1 VRIPALIRA
10 MIRLVSDT
18 DTTPSPTAPP
28 LKRTL
33 SLTLTTLYGLG
44 TILGAGIYSLIGEVA
59 GSAGMYVPVAFL
71 VAALVAGLTGLSY
84 AELAARFPRSAGEAV
99 YVQEGLGWPPLST
112 LVGLLIALT
121 GTVSCATLANAFV
134 GYAHKL
140 IALFT
145 LPGFIEQA
153 WYLDRLTIIVITIGV
168 IGALAAW
175 GIRQSVLAASAVT
188 VVEIGGLL
196 LILVVSS
203 DSLASAPARI
213 AELLPPLRP
222 AAWNGILVGAFLAF
236 YAFIGFE
243 DMVNIAEEVKEPQ
256 RNLPRAIILA
266 VIVSMLL
273 YMLVALSAVLALSP
287 EQLSH
292 SQAPMAQ
299 LYQRATGRTPW
310 VITLISLFAVING
323 ALIQII
329 MASRMLYGISREGW
343 LPAFASR
350 VHPRTRTPLVAT
362 AIVAVCV
369 LVLAVPL
376 NIRVLADTTSFI
388 ILIVYILVNLSLLRI
403 KRQAPTAAGVR
414 PLPLWVPVIALIA
427 SAGFVAMKL
436 SELAG

>member
-1 VRIPALIRA
+1 
-10 MIRLVSDT
+10 MIGSVSDT
-18 DTTPSPTAPP
+18 DTTSSPPDLR
-28 LKRTL
+28 LKRSL

-59 GSAGMYVPVAFL
+59 GSAGMYAPVAFL
-71 VAALVAGLTGLSY
+71 AAALVAGFTGLSY

-112 LVGLLIALT
+112 LVGLLIVLT
-121 GTVSCATLANAFV
+121 GTVSSATLANAFV
-134 GYAHKL
+134 GYAQKL
-140 IALFT
+140 IALFI
-145 LPGFIEQA
+145 LPGFIEHA
-153 WYLDRLTIIVITIGV
+153 WYLDRLMIIVITIGMM
-168 IGALAAW
+168 GALAAW
-175 GIRQSVLAASAVT
+175 GIRQSVLVASVVT
-188 VVEIGGLL
+188 VIEIGGLL
-196 LILVVSS
+196 LVLLVNC

-213 AELLPPLRP
+213 AELLPPLS
-222 AAWNGILVGAFLAF
+222 ATAWNGILIGAFVAF

-299 LYQRATGRTPW
+299 LYEHATGHTPW

-343 LPAFASR
+343 LPARVGR

-362 AIVAVCV
+362 VIVTSGV
-369 LVLAVPL
+369 LLLAVPL

-403 KRQAPTAAGVR
+403 KRRAPAAAGVR

-436 SELAG
+436 HELAAGIL

>member
-1 VRIPALIRA
+1 
-10 MIRLVSDT
+10 MIGSVSDT
-18 DTTPSPTAPP
+18 ETRPSPPAPR
-28 LKRTL
+28 LKRSL
-33 SLTLTTLYGLG
+33 SLTLTALYGLG

-59 GSAGMYVPVAFL
+59 GSAGMYAPVAFL
-71 VAALVAGLTGLSY
+71 IAALVAGLTGLSY
-84 AELAARFPRSAGEAV
+84 AELSARFPRSAGEAV

-112 LVGLLIALT
+112 LVGLLIVLT
-121 GTVSCATLANAFV
+121 GTVSAATLANAFV
-134 GYAHKL
+134 GYAHKF

-153 WYLDRLTIIVITIGV
+153 WYLDRLTIIIFTIGV
-168 IGALAAW
+168 MGALAAW
-175 GIRQSVLAASAVT
+175 GIRQSVLAASVVT
-188 VVEIGGLL
+188 VIEIGGLL
-196 LILVVSS
+196 LVLAVNG

-213 AELLPPLRP
+213 AELLPPFSA
-222 AAWNGILVGAFLAF
+222 AAWNGILIGAFVAF

-299 LYQRATGRTPW
+299 LYERATGRAPW

-343 LPAFASR
+343 LPALVGR
-350 VHPRTRTPLVAT
+350 VHPRTQTPLVAT
-362 AIVAVCV
+362 AIITAGV

-376 NIRVLADTTSFI
+376 NIRVLADSTSFI

-403 KRQAPTAAGVR
+403 KRQLPMAAGVH
-414 PLPLWVPVIALIA
+414 PLPIWVPVIALIA

-436 SELAG
+436 RELAV